1 MGNLYMRDIK
11 YKHIINSLSITI
23 KPNNIHGLIGENGAG
38 KSTLMKILIGMNKNY
53 KGSIFFSTEDLKNK
67 NIQSI
72 KNKNIGSII
81 EQPPFY
87 PFLTGK
93 QNIYNYLNLYNKKAE
108 KKLLNYILEM
118 LDLYD
123 VRNKKVT
130 KYSLGMKQRLALAQ
144 IFLLDPD
151 IIVLDEPFNGLDPEI
166 TISIKKY
173 ITSLRNKDKYILI
186 SSHLLKDMEDFCD
199 EFTMLKNGE
208 NIYHDYITKHAKSSY
223 TYLLTVDNLKNAQKI
238 CEDHN
243 IVYKIPNEDDRSF
256 FVDSLKE
263 DIPNVIKLLVN
274 NNINLY
280 TCKIVDKSLEDIF
293 LEYNQ

>member
-1 MGNLYMRDIK
+1 MENLYMIDIK
-11 YKHIINSLSITI
+11 YKHIINSLSMTI

-38 KSTLMKILIGMNKNY
+38 KSTLMKILIGINKNY
-53 KGSIFFSTEDLKNK
+53 KGSIFFSTEDLKNDS
-67 NIQSI
+67 IQSR
-72 KNKNIGSII
+72 KNKSIGSII

-93 QNIYNYLNLYNKKAE
+93 QNIKNYLNLYNKKVE
-108 KKLLNYILEM
+108 KNFFDNILKMLN
-118 LDLYD
+118 LYD

-166 TISIKKY
+166 TISIKQY
-173 ITSLRNKDKYILI
+173 IVNLRNKDKYILI

-199 EFTMLKNGE
+199 EFTMLKNGK
-208 NIYHDYITKHAKSSY
+208 NIYHDYITKHVKSSY
-223 TYLLTVDNLKNAQKI
+223 TYLLTVDSCKKTQKVF
-238 CEDHN
+238 ENHN
-243 IVYKIPNEDDRSF
+243 IIYEISNEDNQSF

-263 DIPNVIKLLVN
+263 GIPNIIKLLVD
-274 NNINLY
+274 NNIKLY

-293 LEYNQ
+293 LEYN